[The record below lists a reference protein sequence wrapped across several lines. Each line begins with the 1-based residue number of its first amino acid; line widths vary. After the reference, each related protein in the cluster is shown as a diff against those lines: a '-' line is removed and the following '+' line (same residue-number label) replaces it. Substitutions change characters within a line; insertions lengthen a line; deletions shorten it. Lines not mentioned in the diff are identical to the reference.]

1 MTVRELKV
9 ELELIAGI
17 PLDLQRLQYLDQGD
31 LMDDTTL
38 KFHDV
43 VPGGIISL
51 CVWRYDGWIDLVL
64 AAVEEDTSKLSCLGV
79 TEDSPYQTAHVQHL
93 GAQQWR
99 MWTAQRAFVALY
111 VASHRGHADAVRF
124 LLEHGIALSAGEE
137 KAVIKQTG
145 FSARVELMKGSQQM
159 ITRASCHGQTPMG
172 RTPLHAAVAMNQ
184 LDCINL
190 LLQFGA
196 SAIAKD
202 ALGVSPK
209 AIARKLNYKQAKQRM
224 ALSHWMAESGRKSPV
239 DMKLNKALQRGK
251 PRSGSKNKT

>member
-1 MTVRELKV
+1 
-9 ELELIAGI
+9 
-17 PLDLQRLQYLDQGD
+17 
-31 LMDDTTL
+31 MDDTTL

-99 MWTAQRAFVALY
+99 RWTAQRAFVALY

-124 LLEHGIALSAGEE
+124 LLEHG
-137 KAVIKQTG
+137 
-145 FSARVELMKGSQQM
+145 
-159 ITRASCHGQTPMG
+159 ASCHGQTPMG

-239 DMKLNKALQRGK
+239 HVRLNKALQRGK